1 MVKFFLGK
9 EKKQMPQESYSDFSI
24 VKDYIELK
32 NKYDN
37 EIQQFKETIKSMEER
52 FKTQASVLEVELKKR
67 NENIKAFEANIQEL
81 TAKIVE
87 KDEQMKNLGFQ
98 LHKMKMSQDVSEQQ
112 NQPTENNKKKGFFS

>member
-1 MVKFFLGK
+1 
-9 EKKQMPQESYSDFSI
+9 MPQESYSDFSI

-37 EIQQFKETIKSMEER
+37 ELQQFKEKIKSMEEK

-67 NENIKAFEANIQEL
+67 NENIKAFEAKIQEL

-98 LHKMKMSQDVSEQQ
+98 LHKTKMSQDVSEQQ
-112 NQPTENNKKKGFFS
+112 NQPAENSKKKGFFS